1 MSDFHKNTQNIED
14 ALERMT
20 SMEPYHCNPFNN
32 PPQLKKKAGYLLKEL
47 ATLTEQD
54 GDRRAEILKE
64 LFGTYHHLA
73 FPGDGFHCDYA
84 GYLTNKHWCRGIY
97 WTRCM
102 SGVFWTRYSSISKK
116 SRTYKR
122 TDYFRRE
129 CMAWCECNSSRW
141 CDHRSWQCDRCR

>member
-32 PPQLKKKAGYLLKEL
+32 PPQLKKKSGYLLKEL
-47 ATLTEQD
+47 ATLTELD

-73 FPGDGFHCDYA
+73 FPGDGFHCDYPA
-84 GYLTNKHWCRGIY
+84 GAIAADVPCKIIRKI
-97 WTRCM
+97 
-102 SGVFWTRYSSISKK
+102 
-116 SRTYKR
+116 
-122 TDYFRRE
+122 TDDDIFE
-129 CMAWCECNSSRW
+129 DMN
-141 CDHRSWQCDRCR
+141 